1 MANVARGIVLGQIA
15 GVTKG
20 GQDAMRRTISI
31 LAAACCALMPAGC
44 ASLSAQANDPLLDAS
59 ETHGYRLASFSS
71 NRSSDDLL
79 VVVSFSGG
87 GKRSAAFG
95 YGALMAMRDITFTYK
110 GETRNLLHE
119 IDILTG
125 VSGGSFPAAYY
136 ALHRDSM
143 FQTFRKD
150 FLDEDLN
157 DEIAGI
163 YLLPWRW
170 DWMVNPNWGTNDEMA
185 RVYDDKMFHG
195 ATFEDLEKLGPPFVM
210 VQATDLANGAPF
222 PFAQSQFDMICSNL
236 STYPLARAVAASNG
250 FPILFT
256 PIVLTNYRDNCDIKE
271 PAWVTKGM
279 ADPDPLSR
287 QRQQAM
293 LARRYMRV
301 DGPSYV
307 HLIDG
312 GVGDNLAMRGLLDYI
327 SRYDNPAQAPDPDG
341 NLKKLTRVLFISIDG
356 QADQD
361 REISRA
367 PIVGDLL
374 RIANAVTS
382 NTIDRYN
389 FETLRLARSAAHNLA
404 DNLTELRCSHGGK
417 GPGARSEMVH
427 IALSEQPDADAL
439 KEIPTGLTISKAQVD
454 QLIEAGEAAVSG
466 DANLAQFLAEA
477 DTADACPASVA
488 AK

>member
-1 MANVARGIVLGQIA
+1 MKH
-15 GVTKG
+15 T
-20 GQDAMRRTISI
+20 
-31 LAAACCALMPAGC
+31 LAAIALTAALGALPGC
-44 ASLSAQANDPLLDAS
+44 ASLSAQANDPLVDPDES
-59 ETHGYRLASFSS
+59 KGYRLANLYSE
-71 NRSSDDLL
+71 RASDDLL

-95 YGALMAMRDITFTYK
+95 FGALQAMKDLTFTYN
-110 GETRNLLHE
+110 GRTLNLLHE
-119 IDILTG
+119 VDILTG

-136 ALHRDSM
+136 ALHRDAI
-143 FQTFRKD
+143 FENFRED
-150 FLDEDLN
+150 FLEEDFN
-157 DEIAGI
+157 GDIAGI

-185 RVYDDKMFHG
+185 RIYDEKMFHG
-195 ATFEDLEKLGPPFVM
+195 ATFADLEKLGPPFVM

-222 PFAQSQFDMICSNL
+222 PFMQSQFDLICSNL
-236 STYPLARAVAASNG
+236 SDYPLSRAVAASNG

-256 PIVLTNYRDNCDIKE
+256 PIVLTNYRDNCAMKE
-271 PAWVTKGM
+271 PSWVTRGM

-287 QRQQAM
+287 QRQQAT
-293 LARRYMRV
+293 LARSYMRV
-301 DGPSYV
+301 NEPSYV

-327 SRYDNPAQAPDPDG
+327 ARYDNPADAPDPSG
-341 NLKKLTRVLFISIDG
+341 RLSRLTRVLFISIDG

-389 FETLRLARSAAHNLA
+389 FETLRLARSAARDVA
-404 DNLTELRCSHGGK
+404 DNLTKMRCGHGGK
-417 GPGARSEMVH
+417 GPGARSAMIH
-427 IALSEQPDADAL
+427 IALSDQPGGDDL
-439 KEIPTGLTISKAQVD
+439 KEIPTGLTISTEQVD
-454 QLIEAGEAAVSG
+454 QLVAAGREAVDRDAA
-466 DANLAQFLAEA
+466 LAQFLSEA
-477 DTADACPASVA
+477 DIDDPCPVGMAG
-488 AK
+488 K

>member
-1 MANVARGIVLGQIA
+1 
-15 GVTKG
+15 
-20 GQDAMRRTISI
+20 MRRWTGAVVAVAG
-31 LAAACCALMPAGC
+31 LMALAGC
-44 ASLSAQANDPLLDAS
+44 ASLSAQENDPLIDHS
-59 ETHGYRLASFSS
+59 ETKGYRLS
-71 NRSSDDLL
+71 NLTSERASDDLL

-95 YGALMAMRDITFTYK
+95 YGALAAMRDIDFVYN

-119 IDILTG
+119 VDILTG

-136 ALHRDSM
+136 ALHRDAI
-143 FQTFRKD
+143 FQNFRED

-185 RVYDDKMFHG
+185 RVYDEKMFNG
-195 ATFEDLEKLGPPFVM
+195 ATFGDLEQLGPPFAM
-210 VQATDLANGAPF
+210 VQATDLGNGASF
-222 PFAQSQFDMICSNL
+222 PFIQSQFDLICSNL
-236 STYPLARAVAASNG
+236 STYPLSRAVAASNG

-256 PIVLTNYRDNCDIKE
+256 PIVLKNYRDDCGLKE
-271 PAWVTKGM
+271 PGWVTKGM

-293 LARRYMRV
+293 LARTYMRV
-301 DGPSYV
+301 DEQSYV

-327 SRYDNPAQAPDPDG
+327 SRYDNPTDAPDPSG
-341 NLKKLTRVLFISIDG
+341 RLTRLTRILFISIDG

-361 REISRA
+361 RSISRA
-367 PIVGDLL
+367 PIVGDLA
-374 RIANAVTS
+374 RIAGAVTS

-389 FETLRLARSAAHNLA
+389 FETLRLARSAARNMA
-404 DNLTELRCSHGGK
+404 DNLTKLRCANGGR
-417 GPGARSEMVH
+417 GPGARSAMIH
-427 IALSEQPDADAL
+427 IALSAQPGADAL
-439 KEIPTGLTISKAQVD
+439 KEIPTGLTISSEQVD
-454 QLIEAGEAAVSG
+454 QLTKAGQDAVEG
-466 DANLAQFLAEA
+466 DAALSQFLAEA
-477 DTADACPASVA
+477 DIDDACPVSSA